1 MAKKRSV
8 DDLEDELAQIEAEL
22 AALEGRAPPPKAKKA
37 PAKPAPAPEAARAE
51 PAAAEQDEAP
61 AEKRKLPFGLGRKKE
76 RDEESASEP
85 AERKQPKFAL
95 PFGKK
100 KQQHEAQP
108 EAPAADEPETPALLE
123 LHAEVPPAIAQAPG
137 LAIVEDGTRERE
149 IIPVTDASLWRSE
162 DGGAW
167 VRQVEGTPKPVVRR
181 ILNDDGEVVR
191 EETATQDELDEA
203 TGARAQRGVTKLLG
217 GAGKSLKLPSFGRFG
232 RKNE

>member
-37 PAKPAPAPEAARAE
+37 PAKPAPEPEAAPAE
-51 PAAAEQDEAP
+51 PVERDDAP

-76 RDEESASEP
+76 PASDEAPAQSAES
-85 AERKQPKFAL
+85 KPKFAL

-100 KQQHEAQP
+100 KQQEAQP
-108 EAPAADEPETPALLE
+108 EEAPPEPETPALLE

-137 LAIVEDGTRERE
+137 LAIAEDGIRERE
-149 IIPVTDASLWRSE
+149 IIPLTDASLWRSD

-191 EETATQDELDEA
+191 EESATQDELDDA